1 MSAAADDVGPALP
14 YIHEASKRGHADQ
27 VRDCIAED
35 KSSVNSM
42 DPLHNTPLLWAVMG
56 DHVDCVKLLL
66 DSGADINHKNLNDDT
81 ALHRASWR
89 NAEKSIPILLAA
101 GADKQK
107 ELKNK
112 DGKTAADLARP
123 IEIRQMVAPQ
133 VVDDGEDYDFDESD
147 DGESSDD

>member
-1 MSAAADDVGPALP
+1 
-14 YIHEASKRGHADQ
+14 
-27 VRDCIAED
+27 
-35 KSSVNSM
+35 M

-66 DSGADINHKNLNDDT
+66 DAGADINHKNLNDDT